1 MRIVTIHITR
11 SAVIHDV
18 TQLTAYLAVKHPDSE
33 ALCDRVPVVPADDE
47 ILDAAWRIGCAQL
60 DLCLRHRLVPSHCV
74 PTCEAYSVSLLVPNH
89 CGARQGEAVQAAAE
103 AYLAA
108 VVTAYWLSV
117 AMPEAENKYATEA
130 IRCLR
135 MLDTTISR
143 RHRRMQVI

>member
-1 MRIVTIHITR
+1 MRTIHIHIAR
-11 SAVIHDV
+11 SAIMREAAL
-18 TQLTAYLAVKHPDSE
+18 TTAYLAVKHPDSE
-33 ALCDRVPVVPADDE
+33 TLCDRVPVVPADDE
-47 ILDAAWRIGCAQL
+47 ILDAAWRLGCARL

-89 CGARQGEAVQAAAE
+89 CGGRQGEAVQAAAE

-108 VVTAYWLSV
+108 AVTAYWLSV

-143 RHRRMQVI
+143 RRRRMQLI